1 MSHFPLICVLVLGS
15 IAGGCS
21 RSDNPAAA
29 PAAHAHE
36 HNPPHGGTAIV
47 LGEENHHLELVHN
60 PAAGV
65 LTAYVLDGHMEN
77 FVRINVPSFEAVARV
92 AGGVRPL
99 TFRAVASAA
108 TGETV
113 GDTSQFEA
121 QADWLKTVTR
131 FDGTLKSLTVRGRAF
146 NDVAFR
152 FPEGNERP

>member
-1 MSHFPLICVLVLGS
+1 MVLGS

-21 RSDNPAAA
+21 RSDNHAAA
-29 PAAHAHE
+29 SAAHAHE
-36 HNPPHGGTAIV
+36 HNPPHGGTAVV
-47 LGEENHHLELVHN
+47 LGDENYHLELVHN

-77 FVRINVPSFEAVARV
+77 FIRTNVTSFEAVARV
-92 AGGVRPL
+92 AGEARTL
-99 TFRAVASAA
+99 TFRAVANAA

-121 QADWLKTVTR
+121 QADWLKTATR
-131 FDGTLKSLTVRGRAF
+131 FDGTLKNLTVRGTAF

-152 FPEGNERP
+152 FPERNERP